1 MNKKISVAAII
12 GAVVLL
18 LVIALGALGIRTI
31 KPSTVGV
38 VVRFGK
44 IVSVKENGVTWQMPF
59 VTRITKMDVSQQAVE
74 GVYETSTRDMQ
85 TTTEYVTTHFTVDT
99 SKVTGL
105 YTSFLGNHV
114 DSLIKPVLA
123 TVVQNGVSTVTIGEL
138 VANRVQLANDMTD
151 QARAMLAPY
160 GISVVSMQITN
171 HDFSDAFEAAIEA
184 KIVAEQRVLTAK
196 QEQETAKI
204 QAETNRIMSLS
215 YDENVKFKMFLEK
228 WDGRLPLYTAGE
240 NSTLDMLLPTI
251 TP

>member
-1 MNKKISVAAII
+1 MNKKIGLSAGI
-12 GAVVLL
+12 GAIVVLL
-18 LVIALGALGIRTI
+18 IIALGVTGIRTI
-31 KPSTVGV
+31 KPSTVGI

-44 IVSVKENGVTWQMPF
+44 IVSVKENGMTWQMPF
-59 VTRITKMDVSQQAVE
+59 VTRITKMDVSQQAIE
-74 GVYETSTRDMQ
+74 GIYETSTRDMQ

-99 SKVTGL
+99 SKVIPL

-114 DSLIKPVLA
+114 ESLVKPVIA
-123 TVVQNGVSTVTIGEL
+123 TVVQNGVSTVTIGGL
-138 VANRVQLANDMTD
+138 VADRVKLANDMTL
-151 QARAMLAPY
+151 QAREMLAPY
-160 GISVVSMQITN
+160 GINIVSMQITN

-184 KIVAEQRVLTAK
+184 KIVAEQRVLTAT

-228 WDGRLPLYTAGE
+228 WDGKLPLYTAGE
-240 NSTLDMLLPTI
+240 NSTLDMLLPTV